1 MGRDSART
9 EPLPPEISRAVA
21 YFQIPLNL
29 PHAATVTGRIVR
41 LLEAETELRQLAEE
55 LLEPLLVYQI
65 TQDYSTSIA
74 SYNTRDRAAERG
86 RKLVEGIAAAGAGR
100 DRLGQCIRNLFE
112 CLELG
117 EEGARL
123 GLLAGENPDSMQRP
137 K

>member
-1 MGRDSART
+1 M
-9 EPLPPEISRAVA
+9 A

-29 PHAATVTGRIVR
+29 PHAATVASRIAR
-41 LLEAETELRQLAEE
+41 LLEGESLRPLAEE
-55 LLEPLLVYQI
+55 LLEPLLVYQV
-65 TQDYSTSIA
+65 TQDYSTNIVA
-74 SYNTRDRAAERG
+74 YQVRDRAAERG
-86 RKLVEGIAAAGAGR
+86 RRLAEGIAAAGLGR

>member
-1 MGRDSART
+1 MARDSART
-9 EPLPPEISRAVA
+9 ESLPPEFSRAVA

-29 PHAATVTGRIVR
+29 PHAATVAARIVR
-41 LLEAETELRQLAEE
+41 LLEGNPLRLQAEE
-55 LLEPLLVYQI
+55 LLEPLLVYQL
-65 TQDYSTSIA
+65 TQDYSINPA
-74 SYNTRDRAAERG
+74 SYHTRDRAAERG
-86 RKLVEGIAAAGAGR
+86 RKLVENIAVAGLGR

>member
-1 MGRDSART
+1 M
-9 EPLPPEISRAVA
+9 
-21 YFQIPLNL
+21 
-29 PHAATVTGRIVR
+29 
-41 LLEAETELRQLAEE
+41 AEE
-55 LLEPLLVYQI
+55 LLEPLLIYQL
-65 TQDYSTSIA
+65 TQDYSASIVTYQA
-74 SYNTRDRAAERG
+74 RDRAAERG
-86 RKLVEGIAAAGAGR
+86 RKLAEGIASAGLGR

>member
-1 MGRDSART
+1 M
-9 EPLPPEISRAVA
+9 A

-29 PHAATVTGRIVR
+29 PHAATVASRIVR
-41 LLEAETELRQLAEE
+41 LLEGEPLRSLAEE
-55 LLEPLLVYQI
+55 LLELLLVYQL
-65 TQDYSTSIA
+65 TQDYSTNITA
-74 SYNTRDRAAERG
+74 YQVRDRAAERG
-86 RKLVEGIAAAGAGR
+86 RRLAQGIAAAGLGR

>member
-1 MGRDSART
+1 MVRVSART
-9 EPLPPEISRAVA
+9 GPLPPEISTVA
-21 YFQIPLNL
+21 FFQIPLNL
-29 PHAATVTGRIVR
+29 PHAATVTSRIVR
-41 LLEAETELRQLAEE
+41 LLEGQRELQQLAEE
-55 LLEPLLVYQI
+55 LLEPLLVYQV

-74 SYNTRDRAAERG
+74 TYQTRDRAAERG
-86 RKLVEGIAAAGAGR
+86 RKLVEGIAGAGLGR

-112 CLELG
+112 CLEMG

>member
-1 MGRDSART
+1 MRGRSART
-9 EPLPPEISRAVA
+9 ESLPPEFSGVA

-29 PHAATVTGRIVR
+29 PHAATVASRIVR
-41 LLEAETELRQLAEE
+41 LLEGESLRALAEE
-55 LLEPLLVYQI
+55 LLEPLLVYQV
-65 TQDYSTSIA
+65 TQDYSTNITA
-74 SYNTRDRAAERG
+74 YQVRDRAAERG
-86 RKLVEGIAAAGAGR
+86 RKLAEGIAAAGLGR